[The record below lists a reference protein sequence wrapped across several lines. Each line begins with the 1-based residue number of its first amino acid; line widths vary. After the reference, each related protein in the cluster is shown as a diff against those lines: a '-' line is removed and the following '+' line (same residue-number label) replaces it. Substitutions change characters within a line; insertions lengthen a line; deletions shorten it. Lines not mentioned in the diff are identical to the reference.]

1 MDHKSKN
8 NLPILYSF
16 KRCPYAM
23 RARMAIHASGQKCEL
38 REVLLRDK
46 PPSMLQYSAKGTVPV
61 LILQDGKVI
70 DESLDVID
78 WALNLND
85 PDDWQRSK
93 DKEKTK
99 ELIKINDGEFKY
111 HLDRYKYSNRYEN
124 CDKNFHQKKCFNILI
139 DVEKLISNENWFF
152 GNELN
157 KLDISILPFLRQFR
171 IADPHWF
178 DSLKQIPKIQK
189 FLYNFL
195 DSNLL
200 NQIMFSYKVWGASS
214 EISYLIRDN

>member
-1 MDHKSKN
+1 
-8 NLPILYSF
+8 
-16 KRCPYAM
+16 
-23 RARMAIHASGQKCEL
+23 MAIHISGQRCEL

-46 PPSMLQYSAKGTVPV
+46 PPSMLEYSAKGTVPV

-111 HLDRYKYSNRYEN
+111 HLDRYKYSKRYDNE
-124 CDKNFHQKKCFNILI
+124 DPEFHRKRCLKFIESIN
-139 DVEKLISNENWFF
+139 
-152 GNELN
+152 NELN
-157 KLDISILPFLRQFR
+157 NSEYIFDDNISYADIVLLPFIRQFR
-171 IADPHWF
+171 IADIEWF
-178 DSLKQIPKIQK
+178 DSLPYDNLKKWLSS
-189 FLYNFL
+189 FLG
-195 DSNLL
+195 SSLL
-200 NQIMFSYKVWGASS
+200 NSIMKKYDLWKEGEKSIVF
-214 EISYLIRDN
+214 

>member
-16 KRCPYAM
+16 RRCPYAM
-23 RARMAIHASGQKCEL
+23 RARMAIHISGQKCEL

-46 PPSMLQYSAKGTVPV
+46 PPSMLEYSAKGTVPV

-85 PDDWQRSK
+85 PDNWQRSK
-93 DKEKTK
+93 DTKKTK

-111 HLDRYKYSNRYEN
+111 HLDRYKYSKRYDNE
-124 CDKNFHQKKCFNILI
+124 DPEFHRKKCLKFIESIN
-139 DVEKLISNENWFF
+139 
-152 GNELN
+152 NELN
-157 KLDISILPFLRQFR
+157 NSEYIFDDNISYADIVVLPFIRQFR
-171 IADPHWF
+171 IADIEWF
-178 DSLKQIPKIQK
+178 DSLPYDNLKKW
-189 FLYNFL
+189 LSSFL
-195 DSNLL
+195 DSSLL
-200 NQIMFSYKVWGASS
+200 HSIMKKYDLWKEGDKSIVF
-214 EISYLIRDN
+214 

>member
-16 KRCPYAM
+16 RRCPYAM
-23 RARMAIHASGQKCEL
+23 RARMAIHISGQKCEL

-46 PPSMLQYSAKGTVPV
+46 PPSMLEYSAKGTVPV
-61 LILQDGKVI
+61 LILQDGKII

-111 HLDRYKYSNRYEN
+111 HLDRYKYSKRYDNE
-124 CDKNFHQKKCFNILI
+124 DPEFHRKKCLKFIESIN
-139 DVEKLISNENWFF
+139 
-152 GNELN
+152 NELN
-157 KLDISILPFLRQFR
+157 NSEYIFDDNISYADIVLLPFIRQFR
-171 IADPHWF
+171 IADIEWF
-178 DSLKQIPKIQK
+178 DSLPYDNLKKWLSS
-189 FLYNFL
+189 FLG
-195 DSNLL
+195 SSLL
-200 NQIMFSYKVWGASS
+200 NSIMKKYDLWKEGDKSIVF
-214 EISYLIRDN
+214 

>member
-16 KRCPYAM
+16 RRCPYAM
-23 RARMAIHASGQKCEL
+23 RARMAIHISGQKCEL

-46 PPSMLQYSAKGTVPV
+46 PPSMLEYSAKGTVPV

-111 HLDRYKYSNRYEN
+111 HLDRYKYSKRYDNE
-124 CDKNFHQKKCFNILI
+124 DPELHRKKCLKFIESIN
-139 DVEKLISNENWFF
+139 
-152 GNELN
+152 NELN
-157 KLDISILPFLRQFR
+157 NSEYIFDDNISYADIVLLPFIRQFR
-171 IADPHWF
+171 IADIEWF
-178 DSLKQIPKIQK
+178 DSLPYDNLKKWLSS
-189 FLYNFL
+189 FLN
-195 DSNLL
+195 SSLL
-200 NQIMFSYKVWGASS
+200 NSIMKKYDLWKEGDKSIVF
-214 EISYLIRDN
+214 

>member
-16 KRCPYAM
+16 RRCPYAM
-23 RARMAIHASGQKCEL
+23 RARMAIHISGQKCEL

-46 PPSMLQYSAKGTVPV
+46 PPSMLDYSAKGTVPV
-61 LILQDGKVI
+61 LILQDGNVI

-93 DKEKTK
+93 DTKKTK

-111 HLDRYKYSNRYEN
+111 HLDRYKYSKRYDNE
-124 CDKNFHQKKCFNILI
+124 DPEFHRKKCLKFIESVN
-139 DVEKLISNENWFF
+139 
-152 GNELN
+152 NELN
-157 KLDISILPFLRQFR
+157 NSKYIFDDNISYADIVLLPFIRQFR
-171 IADPHWF
+171 IADIEWF
-178 DSLKQIPKIQK
+178 DSLPYDNLKDWLSR
-189 FLYNFL
+189 FLN
-195 DSNLL
+195 SPLL
-200 NQIMFSYKVWGASS
+200 NSIMKKYDLWKEGDKSIVF
-214 EISYLIRDN
+214 

>member
-16 KRCPYAM
+16 RRCPYAM
-23 RARMAIHASGQKCEL
+23 RARMAIHISDQRCEL

-46 PPSMLQYSAKGTVPV
+46 PPSMLEYSAKGTVPV
-61 LILQDGKVI
+61 LILQDGKII

-111 HLDRYKYSNRYEN
+111 HLDRYKYSKRYDNE
-124 CDKNFHQKKCFNILI
+124 DPEFHRKKCLKFIESIN
-139 DVEKLISNENWFF
+139 
-152 GNELN
+152 NELN
-157 KLDISILPFLRQFR
+157 NSEYIFDDNISYADIVLLPFIRQFR
-171 IADPHWF
+171 IADIEWF
-178 DSLKQIPKIQK
+178 DSLPYDNLKKWLSS
-189 FLYNFL
+189 FLG
-195 DSNLL
+195 SSLL
-200 NQIMFSYKVWGASS
+200 NSIMKKYDLWKEGDKSIVF
-214 EISYLIRDN
+214 

>member
-16 KRCPYAM
+16 RRCPYAM
-23 RARMAIHASGQKCEL
+23 RARMAIHISGQRCEL

-46 PPSMLQYSAKGTVPV
+46 PPSMLEYSAKGTVPV

-111 HLDRYKYSNRYEN
+111 HLDRYKYSKRYDNE
-124 CDKNFHQKKCFNILI
+124 DPEFHRKKCLKFIESIN
-139 DVEKLISNENWFF
+139 
-152 GNELN
+152 NELN
-157 KLDISILPFLRQFR
+157 NSEYIFDDNISYADIVLLPFIRQFR
-171 IADPHWF
+171 IADIEWF
-178 DSLKQIPKIQK
+178 DSLPYDNLKKW
-189 FLYNFL
+189 LSRFL
-195 DSNLL
+195 DSSLL
-200 NQIMFSYKVWGASS
+200 NSS
-214 EISYLIRDN
+214 MKKYDLWKEGDKSIVF

>member
-16 KRCPYAM
+16 RRCPYAM
-23 RARMAIHASGQKCEL
+23 RARMAIHISGQKCEL

-46 PPSMLQYSAKGTVPV
+46 PPSMLEYSAKGTVPV

-93 DKEKTK
+93 DTKKTK

-111 HLDRYKYSNRYEN
+111 HLDRYKYSKRYDNE
-124 CDKNFHQKKCFNILI
+124 DPEFHRKKSLKFIESVN
-139 DVEKLISNENWFF
+139 
-152 GNELN
+152 NELN
-157 KLDISILPFLRQFR
+157 NSKYIFDDNISYADIVLLPFIRQFR
-171 IADPHWF
+171 IADIEWF
-178 DSLKQIPKIQK
+178 DSLPYDNLKKWLSS
-189 FLYNFL
+189 FLG
-195 DSNLL
+195 SSLL
-200 NQIMFSYKVWGASS
+200 NSIMKKYDLWKEGDKSIVF
-214 EISYLIRDN
+214 

>member
-16 KRCPYAM
+16 RRCPYAM
-23 RARMAIHASGQKCEL
+23 RARMAIHISGQRCEL

-46 PPSMLQYSAKGTVPV
+46 PPSMLEYSAKGTVPV

-111 HLDRYKYSNRYEN
+111 HLDRYKYSKRYDNE
-124 CDKNFHQKKCFNILI
+124 DPEFHRKKCLEFIESIN
-139 DVEKLISNENWFF
+139 
-152 GNELN
+152 NELN
-157 KLDISILPFLRQFR
+157 NSEYIFDDNISYADIVLLPFIRQFR
-171 IADPHWF
+171 IADIEWF
-178 DSLKQIPKIQK
+178 DSLPYDNLKRWLSS
-189 FLYNFL
+189 FLG
-195 DSNLL
+195 SSLL
-200 NQIMFSYKVWGASS
+200 NSIMKKYDLWKEGDKSIVF
-214 EISYLIRDN
+214 

>member
-16 KRCPYAM
+16 RRCPYAM

-46 PPSMLQYSAKGTVPV
+46 PPSMLEYSPKGTVPV
-61 LILQDGKVI
+61 LILQDGYVI

-93 DKEKTK
+93 DNEKTK

-111 HLDRYKYSNRYEN
+111 HLDRYKYSKRYDNE
-124 CDKNFHQKKCFNILI
+124 DPEFHRKKCLKFIESIN
-139 DVEKLISNENWFF
+139 
-152 GNELN
+152 NELN
-157 KLDISILPFLRQFR
+157 NSKYIFDDNISYADIVVLPFIRQFR
-171 IADPHWF
+171 IADIEWF
-178 DSLKQIPKIQK
+178 DSLPYDNLKKW
-189 FLYNFL
+189 LSSFL
-195 DSNLL
+195 DSSLL
-200 NQIMFSYKVWGASS
+200 NAIMKKYDLWQEGDS
-214 EISYLIRDN
+214 LIIF

>member
-16 KRCPYAM
+16 RRCPYAM
-23 RARMAIHASGQKCEL
+23 RARMAIHISGQKCEL

-46 PPSMLQYSAKGTVPV
+46 PPSMLEYSAKGTVPV
-61 LILQDGKVI
+61 LILQDGNVI

-93 DKEKTK
+93 DTKKTK

-111 HLDRYKYSNRYEN
+111 HLDRYKYSKRYEN
-124 CDKNFHQKKCFNILI
+124 EDPEFHRKKCLKFIESIN
-139 DVEKLISNENWFF
+139 
-152 GNELN
+152 NELN
-157 KLDISILPFLRQFR
+157 NSEYIFDDNISYADIVLLPFIRQFR
-171 IADPHWF
+171 IADIDWF
-178 DSLKQIPKIQK
+178 DALPYNNLKKW
-189 FLYNFL
+189 LSGFL
-195 DSNLL
+195 DSTLL
-200 NQIMFSYKVWGASS
+200 NSIMKKYDLWKEGDKSIVF
-214 EISYLIRDN
+214 

>member
-16 KRCPYAM
+16 RRCPYAM
-23 RARMAIHASGQKCEL
+23 RARMAIHISGQKCEL

-46 PPSMLQYSAKGTVPV
+46 PPSMLEYSAKGTVPV

-111 HLDRYKYSNRYEN
+111 HLDRYKYSKRYDNE
-124 CDKNFHQKKCFNILI
+124 DPEFHRKKCLKFIESIN
-139 DVEKLISNENWFF
+139 
-152 GNELN
+152 NELN
-157 KLDISILPFLRQFR
+157 NSKYIFDDNISYADIVVLPFIRQFR
-171 IADPHWF
+171 IADIEWF
-178 DSLKQIPKIQK
+178 DSLPYDNLKKW
-189 FLYNFL
+189 LSSFL
-195 DSNLL
+195 DSSLL
-200 NQIMFSYKVWGASS
+200 NSIMKKYDLWQEGDKSIVF
-214 EISYLIRDN
+214 

>member
-16 KRCPYAM
+16 RRCPYAM
-23 RARMAIHASGQKCEL
+23 RARMAIHISGQRCEL

-46 PPSMLQYSAKGTVPV
+46 PPSMLEYSAKGTVPV

-111 HLDRYKYSNRYEN
+111 HLDRYKYSKRYDNE
-124 CDKNFHQKKCFNILI
+124 DPEFHRKKCLKFIESIN
-139 DVEKLISNENWFF
+139 
-152 GNELN
+152 NELN
-157 KLDISILPFLRQFR
+157 NSEYIFDDNNSYADIVLLPFIRQFR
-171 IADPHWF
+171 IADIEWF
-178 DSLKQIPKIQK
+178 DSLPYDNLKKW
-189 FLYNFL
+189 LSRFL
-195 DSNLL
+195 DSSLL
-200 NQIMFSYKVWGASS
+200 NSS
-214 EISYLIRDN
+214 MKKYDLWKEGDKSIVF

>member
-16 KRCPYAM
+16 RRCPYAM
-23 RARMAIHASGQKCEL
+23 RARMAIHISGQKCEL

-46 PPSMLQYSAKGTVPV
+46 PPSMLEYSAKATVPV

-85 PDDWQRSK
+85 PDNWQRSK
-93 DKEKTK
+93 DTKKTK

-111 HLDRYKYSNRYEN
+111 HLDRYKYSKRYDNE
-124 CDKNFHQKKCFNILI
+124 DPEFHRKKCLKFIESVN
-139 DVEKLISNENWFF
+139 
-152 GNELN
+152 NELN
-157 KLDISILPFLRQFR
+157 NSKYIFDDNISYADIVLLPFIRQFR
-171 IADPHWF
+171 IADIDWF
-178 DSLKQIPKIQK
+178 DALPYNNLKKW
-189 FLYNFL
+189 LSGFL
-195 DSNLL
+195 DSTLL
-200 NQIMFSYKVWGASS
+200 NSIMKKYDLWKEGDKSIVF
-214 EISYLIRDN
+214 

>member
-16 KRCPYAM
+16 RRCPYAM
-23 RARMAIHASGQKCEL
+23 RARMAIHISGQKCEL

-46 PPSMLQYSAKGTVPV
+46 PPSMLDYSAKGTVPV

-111 HLDRYKYSNRYEN
+111 HLDRYKYSKRYDNE
-124 CDKNFHQKKCFNILI
+124 DPEFHRKKCLKFIESIN
-139 DVEKLISNENWFF
+139 
-152 GNELN
+152 NELN
-157 KLDISILPFLRQFR
+157 NSEYIFDDNISYADIVLLPFIRQFR
-171 IADPHWF
+171 IADIEWF
-178 DSLKQIPKIQK
+178 DSLPYDNLKKWLSS
-189 FLYNFL
+189 FLG
-195 DSNLL
+195 SSLL
-200 NQIMFSYKVWGASS
+200 NSIMKKYDLWKEGDKSIVF
-214 EISYLIRDN
+214 

>member
-16 KRCPYAM
+16 RRCPYAM
-23 RARMAIHASGQKCEL
+23 RARMAIHISDQRCEL

-111 HLDRYKYSNRYEN
+111 HLDRYKYSKRYDNE
-124 CDKNFHQKKCFNILI
+124 DPEFHRKKCLKFI
-139 DVEKLISNENWFF
+139 EKINSELQNSKYIFDDEISYI
-152 GNELN
+152 
-157 KLDISILPFLRQFR
+157 DISLLPFIRQFR
-171 IADPHWF
+171 IADNEWF
-178 DSLKQIPKIQK
+178 DELPYENVNSWLS
-189 FLYNFL
+189 NFL
-195 DSNLL
+195 NSELL
-200 NQIMFSYKVWGASS
+200 KSIMSKYDLWKEGDEVTIF
-214 EISYLIRDN
+214 

>member
-16 KRCPYAM
+16 RRCPYAM
-23 RARMAIHASGQKCEL
+23 RARMAIHISGQKCEL

-46 PPSMLQYSAKGTVPV
+46 PPSMLEYSAKGTVPV
-61 LILQDGKVI
+61 LILQDGNVI

-93 DKEKTK
+93 DTKKTK

-111 HLDRYKYSNRYEN
+111 HLDRYKYSKRYDNE
-124 CDKNFHQKKCFNILI
+124 DPEFHRKKCLKFIESLN
-139 DVEKLISNENWFF
+139 
-152 GNELN
+152 NELN
-157 KLDISILPFLRQFR
+157 NSKYIFDNNISYVDIVLLPFIRQFR
-171 IADPHWF
+171 IADMEWF
-178 DSLKQIPKIQK
+178 DSLPYDNIKVWLSK
-189 FLYNFL
+189 FL
-195 DSNLL
+195 DSFLL
-200 NQIMFSYKVWGASS
+200 NIIMKKYDLWKEGDVSIVF
-214 EISYLIRDN
+214 

>member
-16 KRCPYAM
+16 RRCPYAM
-23 RARMAIHASGQKCEL
+23 RARMAIHISGQRCEL

-46 PPSMLQYSAKGTVPV
+46 PPSMLEYSAKGTVPV

-85 PDDWQRSK
+85 PDNWQRSK
-93 DKEKTK
+93 NNEKTK

-111 HLDRYKYSNRYEN
+111 HLDRYKYSKRYDNE
-124 CDKNFHQKKCFNILI
+124 DPEFHRKKCLKFIESIN
-139 DVEKLISNENWFF
+139 
-152 GNELN
+152 NELN
-157 KLDISILPFLRQFR
+157 NSEYIFDDNISYADIVLLPFIRQFR
-171 IADPHWF
+171 IADIEWF
-178 DSLKQIPKIQK
+178 DSLPYDNLKKWLSS
-189 FLYNFL
+189 FLG
-195 DSNLL
+195 SSLL
-200 NQIMFSYKVWGASS
+200 NSIMKKYDLWKEGDKSIVF
-214 EISYLIRDN
+214 

>member
-16 KRCPYAM
+16 RRCPYAM
-23 RARMAIHASGQKCEL
+23 RARMAIHISGQKCEL

-46 PPSMLQYSAKGTVPV
+46 PPSMLEYSAKGTVPV

-93 DKEKTK
+93 DTKKTK

-111 HLDRYKYSNRYEN
+111 HLDRYKYSKRYDNE
-124 CDKNFHQKKCFNILI
+124 DPEFHRKKCLKFIESVN
-139 DVEKLISNENWFF
+139 
-152 GNELN
+152 NELN
-157 KLDISILPFLRQFR
+157 NSKYIFDDNISYADIVVLPFIRQFR
-171 IADPHWF
+171 IADIEWF
-178 DSLKQIPKIQK
+178 DSLPYDNLKKW
-189 FLYNFL
+189 LSSFL
-195 DSNLL
+195 DSSLL
-200 NQIMFSYKVWGASS
+200 HSIMKKYDLWKEGDKSIVF
-214 EISYLIRDN
+214 

>member
-16 KRCPYAM
+16 RRCPYAM
-23 RARMAIHASGQKCEL
+23 RARMAIHISGQKCQL

-46 PPSMLQYSAKGTVPV
+46 PPSMLEYSAKGTVPV

-111 HLDRYKYSNRYEN
+111 HLDRYKYSKRYDNE
-124 CDKNFHQKKCFNILI
+124 DPEFHRKKCLEFIESIN
-139 DVEKLISNENWFF
+139 
-152 GNELN
+152 NELN
-157 KLDISILPFLRQFR
+157 NSKYIFDDNISYADIVLLPFIRQFR
-171 IADPHWF
+171 IADIEWF
-178 DSLKQIPKIQK
+178 DSLPYDNLKKW
-189 FLYNFL
+189 LSRFL
-195 DSNLL
+195 DSSLL
-200 NQIMFSYKVWGASS
+200 NSS
-214 EISYLIRDN
+214 MKKYDLWKEGDKSIVF

>member
-16 KRCPYAM
+16 RRCPYAM
-23 RARMAIHASGQKCEL
+23 RARMAIHISGQRCEL

-46 PPSMLQYSAKGTVPV
+46 PPSMLEYSAKGTVPV

-111 HLDRYKYSNRYEN
+111 HLDRYKYSKRYDNE
-124 CDKNFHQKKCFNILI
+124 DPEFHRKKCLKFIESIN
-139 DVEKLISNENWFF
+139 
-152 GNELN
+152 NELN
-157 KLDISILPFLRQFR
+157 NSKYIFDDNISYADIVLLPFIRQFR
-171 IADPHWF
+171 IADIEWF
-178 DSLKQIPKIQK
+178 DSLPYDNLKRWLSS
-189 FLYNFL
+189 FLG
-195 DSNLL
+195 SSLL
-200 NQIMFSYKVWGASS
+200 NSIMKKYDLWKEGDKSIVF
-214 EISYLIRDN
+214 